1 MSWSKVEVQVNCSR
15 WVLRGAAVLGLLA
28 LLGCTK
34 ENEAGCFTSTGNI
47 VTERRSLPPFQVL
60 TAYDNVQVTLV
71 QDSETYAEVRAGKN
85 LQDDIRL
92 EVQDDQLT
100 IRNTS
105 RCNWVRRYNTPRE
118 VTLHVPRL
126 TSIFLR
132 GQADIRADRP
142 FEQDTI
148 FAHLIG
154 SGDFHL
160 NLASQYI
167 GMSQYELGDIYL
179 SGRTQELHHTLG
191 GSGSLYAS
199 DFSLQDLYLQTNA
212 NSSGNARLRVSRL
225 LAGTHAGAGTVYY
238 ALPAP
243 TQLELQVRGK
253 GKTQPQ

>member
-1 MSWSKVEVQVNCSR
+1 MSWSEIEVQVSCSQ
-15 WVLRGAAVLGLLA
+15 WVLRGAAALGLLA
-28 LLGCTK
+28 MLPGCSK

-60 TAYDNVQVTLV
+60 SAYDNVQVTLV

-92 EVQDDQLT
+92 EVKDDQLI

-105 RCNWVRRYNTPRE
+105 RCNWVRRYDTPRE

-132 GQADIRADRP
+132 GQADIRTQGI
-142 FEQDTI
+142 FSQDTI
-148 FAHLIG
+148 FCHLVG
-154 SGDFHL
+154 AGDFRL
-160 NLASQYI
+160 NLASNYI

-179 SGRTQELHHTLG
+179 KGTSQELHHTLG

-199 DFSLQDLYLQTNA
+199 DFPLQDVYLQTNA
-212 NSSGNARLRVSRL
+212 SSSGNVRLRVGQL
-225 LAGTHAGAGTVYY
+225 LAGTHAGAGTVFYG
-238 ALPAP
+238 LQPR
-243 TQLELQVRGK
+243 LEMKVTGK
-253 GKTQPQ
+253 GKLVVE

>member
-1 MSWSKVEVQVNCSR
+1 MVWSELKVQVSCSR
-15 WVLRGAAVLGLLA
+15 WLLRGAAGLGLLG
-28 LLGCTK
+28 LLPGCSK

-71 QDSETYAEVRAGKN
+71 QDAESYAEVRAGKN

-92 EVQDDQLT
+92 EVQDDQLI

-105 RCNWVRRYNTPRE
+105 RCNWVRRYDTPRE
-118 VTLHVPRL
+118 VTLHVPHL

-132 GQADIRADRP
+132 GQADIRTDRL

-160 NLASQYI
+160 ALNSQYV
-167 GMSQYELGDIYL
+167 GLSQYELGDIYL
-179 SGRTQELHHTLG
+179 SGTTQELHHTLG

-199 DFSLQDLYLQTNA
+199 DFSLQDVYLQTNA
-212 NSSGNARLRVSRL
+212 SSSGNARLRVGQL
-225 LAGTHAGAGTVYY
+225 LAGTHAGIGTVFY
-238 ALPAP
+238 ALQPR
-243 TQLELQVRGK
+243 LEMKVTGK
-253 GKTQPQ
+253 GKLVVE

>member
-1 MSWSKVEVQVNCSR
+1 MQVSCSR
-15 WVLRGAAVLGLLA
+15 WVLRGAAGLS
-28 LLGCTK
+28 LLVMLPGCTK
-34 ENEAGCFTSTGNI
+34 ENDAGCFTSTGNI

-60 TAYDNVQVTLV
+60 SAYDNVQVTLV
-71 QDSETYAEVRAGKN
+71 QDAETYAEVRAGKN

-92 EVQDDQLT
+92 DVKSDQLT

-105 RCNWVRRYNTPRE
+105 RCNWVRRYDTPRE
-118 VTLHVPRL
+118 VTLHTPHI

-132 GQADIRADRP
+132 GQADIRTDRP

-179 SGRTQELHHTLG
+179 SGSTQELHHTLG
-191 GSGSLYAS
+191 GSGSLYAA
-199 DFSLQDLYLQTNA
+199 DFSLQDMYLQTNA
-212 NSSGNARLRVSRL
+212 NSSGNAHLRVGRL
-225 LAGTHAGAGTVYY
+225 LAGAHEGFGTVFY

-243 TQLELQVRGK
+243 TRRELKVTGK
-253 GKTQPQ
+253 GQVKAE